1 MACVQWL
8 EYKIFLHRCCV
19 RNYDDDD
26 DDDDDDDETFI

>member
-26 DDDDDDDETFI
+26 DDDDETFI